1 MKIKDSLHTLLMGL
15 LLASAAGYTLAV
27 PYLQDNRGRRGL
39 SLGNAQR
46 RLSPPASARQTPDDR
61 KPSPAVQPILVDEDT
76 IPDSLLNTRWKIQ
89 RTTPVTFGDLH
100 RNALDLQRPDNM

>member
-39 SLGNAQR
+39 SLGNA
-46 RLSPPASARQTPDDR
+46 
-61 KPSPAVQPILVDEDT
+61 
-76 IPDSLLNTRWKIQ
+76 
-89 RTTPVTFGDLH
+89 
-100 RNALDLQRPDNM
+100 